1 MNKKKF
7 INNIMTELHKINVK
21 LSEGQKRKLAKAY
34 RDREEVSI
42 KLAHKNL
49 SGSDTLMVPKNTVN
63 RVAKSKSLGKGVQ
76 IKISKANV
84 RKQTGSGILT
94 SLLPVLRNVAPTVG
108 KTLGLSALAGLASEG
123 ASQLVKKIT
132 GGQIF
137 QVPNEHLF
145 RLAMMSEL
153 LNKGQIRDLSKAH
166 KDGSDMMFK
175 ITQKQVGNGIGTILA
190 SIGLPLIIDA
200 IRGKGVGRGGPRIG
214 KVSGQGGPRIG
225 MYPPPFIGNWP
236 STSGRGKKKNGLKLR
251 FKKTVPMSNFDLLDW
266 CRYLK
271 IPINNVLSRDQTVPH
286 DHKQTLF
293 IYNLEPAYM
302 NGSHWVSTYA
312 KDNVINYFDSF
323 GLPPFEEMV
332 NHAKK
337 KNVTLLHQNQQLQN
351 LYSSVCGY
359 FCLYFLNEMNKGV
372 DYFDLLQV
380 FDKDTIKNEAFI
392 ERYFKRLEKM
402 D

>member
-1 MNKKKF
+1 M
-7 INNIMTELHKINVK
+7 L
-21 LSEGQKRKLAKAY
+21 
-34 RDREEVSI
+34 
-42 KLAHKNL
+42 
-49 SGSDTLMVPKNTVN
+49 
-63 RVAKSKSLGKGVQ
+63 
-76 IKISKANV
+76 
-84 RKQTGSGILT
+84 
-94 SLLPVLRNVAPTVG
+94 
-108 KTLGLSALAGLASEG
+108 
-123 ASQLVKKIT
+123 
-132 GGQIF
+132 
-137 QVPNEHLF
+137 
-145 RLAMMSEL
+145 SEL
-153 LNKGQIRDLSKAH
+153 LNKGQIRDLAKAH

-190 SIGLPLIIDA
+190 SIGISMLLDA
-200 IRGKGVGRGGPRIG
+200 IKGKGVGRGGPRIG
-214 KVSGQGGPRIG
+214 KMSGQGGPRIG

-236 STSGRGKKKNGLKLR
+236 STSGRGKKKQLI

-266 CRYLK
+266 CRYLN

-380 FDKDTIKNEAFI
+380 FDKDTIKNEKFI
-392 ERYFKRLEKM
+392 ERYFRKLEKK